1 MNTSELT
8 NKALVLRR
16 LADQFDNI
24 ALRQISLD
32 NESASLLSE
41 FRELIP
47 SRSQGFP
54 QERPLNEAPR
64 PGPAKRFRSP
74 STPGRSPGTLSDSNP
89 TLLSILRTLQEDM
102 GELCKET
109 ILARIQGPKCA
120 VKDVKSL
127 SFYLSIMKSRG
138 LVNNPIRGFW
148 RAAA

>member
-32 NESASLLSE
+32 NESAGLLAE

-47 SRSQGFP
+47 EQR
-54 QERPLNEAPR
+54 EYPLPAAIARAPK
-64 PGPAKRFRSP
+64 PAQPKRFRSP

-89 TLLSILRTLQEDM
+89 TLLAILRTLQEDM

-138 LVNNPIRGFW
+138 LVNNPIRGYW